1 MLKHGVY
8 IKEQATSVS
17 TPVVA
22 ASGIP
27 FAVGTAP
34 VQSAEKPAKLNV
46 PVLCTSWDEA
56 VEQLGYS
63 DNWKDF
69 TLCEVM
75 YSHFQLFGMQPIILC
90 NVLDPATHKEAVNI
104 AEHAVSNGKVFLP
117 AEAIAD
123 SVVVKAASGSESPY
137 TKGKDYDTFYS
148 NGTLVVEVSPDG
160 DAKEATKLYI
170 SYSKVKPDGVDDNDI
185 VAGFGAVDLCMA
197 TIGEIPDLLIAPG
210 WSESSTVQAIMATK
224 ADSING
230 VMRAKAL
237 CDIDCTSSGA
247 TSYSAVYQKK
257 LATNLVD
264 PTQVAC
270 WPQVKLGDKQFHL
283 STQLAGLMAKV
294 DSDNDGVPYESPSN
308 KGLKCDSLVLADG
321 TEVLM
326 TLEQA
331 NVLNSNGIVTALKF
345 MSGFV
350 AWGNYTACYP
360 ANTDVK
366 DYFLPI
372 GRMFAW
378 IGNTLVRTFWSK
390 TDSPM
395 TRRLLDNIKDSANT
409 WLNGLVGSE
418 FLLGARVE
426 IVASENV
433 LTDLMAGIVRIHIYI
448 TPPSPAQEIDFVLEY
463 DPSYVT
469 EALTE

>member
-34 VQSAEKPAKLNV
+34 VQSADKPAKLNV

-90 NVLDPATHKEAVNI
+90 NVLDPATHKEAVEI

-137 TKGKDYDTFYS
+137 LKGTDYDTFYS
-148 NGTLVVEVSPDG
+148 NGTLVVEINPDG
-160 DAKEATKLYI
+160 DAKDAAKLYI
-170 SYSKVKPDGVDDNDI
+170 SYNKVKPGGVDDDDI
-185 VAGFGAVDLCMA
+185 VAGFGSVDLCMA
-197 TIGEIPDLLIAPG
+197 TIGVIPDLLIAPG

-257 LATNLVD
+257 MATNLVD

-270 WPQVKLGDKQFHL
+270 WPQVKLGEKQFHL
-283 STQLAGLMAKV
+283 STQLASLIAKV

-308 KGLKCDSLVLADG
+308 KSLKCDSLVLADG

-331 NVLNSNGIVTALKF
+331 NVLNSNGITTALKF

-395 TRRLLDNIKDSANT
+395 TRRLLDNIKDTANT

>member
-22 ASGIP
+22 SSGIP

-34 VQSAEKPAKLNV
+34 VQMADSPAKLGV

-63 DNWKDF
+63 DDWKSF

-75 YSHFQLFGMQPIILC
+75 YSHFKLFGMQPIIFC
-90 NVLDPATHKEAVNI
+90 NVLDPSKHKEAVSVK
-104 AEHAVSNGKVFLP
+104 EEAVTNGKVFLP
-117 AEAIAD
+117 GEAIAS

-137 TKGKDYDTFYS
+137 IKGTDYDTFYS
-148 NGTLVVEVSPDG
+148 DGKLVIEIDQEG
-160 DAKEATKLYI
+160 EAKSATKLYV
-170 SYSKVKPDGVDDNDI
+170 SYDKVDSSGVTTDDI
-185 VAGFGAVDLCMA
+185 VAGFSSVDLCMA

-210 WSESSTVQAIMATK
+210 WSENATVQAIMATK

-237 CDIDCTSSGA
+237 CDIDCTADGA
-247 TSYSAVYQKK
+247 TTYTDAYTQKTK
-257 LATNLVD
+257 TNLID

-270 WPQVKLGDKQFHL
+270 WPQIALDGKQYHL
-283 STQLAGLMAKV
+283 STQLAGLMASV
-294 DSDNDGVPYESPSN
+294 DSGNDGVPYESPSN
-308 KGLKCDSLVLADG
+308 KSLNCDSLVLADG
-321 TEVLM
+321 TEVLL

-331 NVLNSNGIVTALKF
+331 NVLNSNGIVTGLKF

-366 DYFLPI
+366 DYFIPI

-395 TRRLLDNIKDSANT
+395 TRRLLDNIKDSANI

-426 IVASENV
+426 VDSSENT
-433 LTDLMAGIVRIHIYI
+433 LTDLMAGIVKIHIYI

-463 DPSYVT
+463 DTSYVT
-469 EALTE
+469 EALTD